1 MSTRLTAQHL
11 FRLVSLIVTTSL
23 CVLPVCRQVSLC
35 VAAPGVTGLLCGP
48 VLAASE
54 GKKNSQPALSIDEV
68 G

>member
-1 MSTRLTAQHL
+1 MSTRQTAQHL
-11 FRLVSLIVTTSL
+11 SRLVSLIVTTSL
-23 CVLPVCRQVSLC
+23 CALPVCRQVSLC

-54 GKKNSQPALSIDEV
+54 GKKSAQPVLSLDEV